1 MIVRARRKDKKISP
15 ACGSWEIFMEKTLI
29 VEVPE
34 EEVLEQRQRSNKRE
48 EILKGDAQFACSAD

>member
-34 EEVLEQRQRSNKRE
+34 EEVLEQRSNKRE